1 MWKFFM
7 KGIMDREKEREK
19 IKKWVESNR
28 KRQRKE
34 EESWKAHQEM

>member
-1 MWKFFM
+1 M
-7 KGIMDREKEREK
+7 KGFYERNHGQRKRREK